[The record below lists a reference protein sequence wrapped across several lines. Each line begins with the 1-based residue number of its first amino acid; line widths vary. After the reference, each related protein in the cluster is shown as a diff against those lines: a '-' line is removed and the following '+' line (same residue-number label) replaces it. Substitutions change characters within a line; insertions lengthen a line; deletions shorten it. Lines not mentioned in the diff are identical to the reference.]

1 MIVQLPLTT
10 ERSLA
15 NNILEIFKSDKE
27 LSEGASLTRS
37 RGQVEK
43 HEECEQFKHEE
54 QRLETLIKRV
64 PVGGSFQIE
73 VLFAATHLL
82 IKRSD
87 PERYDKEV
95 EVSKAVVTVF
105 KMDNT
110 VVISSELSPI
120 KQYISWKG
128 YNNLGPDQH
137 VLSLNIICLWP
148 QAMKSLNV
156 ALKHNKLPIFSNS
169 LFHKYIFARQSCFLL
184 LETKSIG
191 LIWPGGIFLKE
202 GRFSEEYSFMERLEK
217 VKWTLPVVLQALDIK
232 LPTKNGTNLSIHDER
247 VCQALTIS
255 ALTRGGGSF
264 DR

>member
-15 NNILEIFKSDKE
+15 NNILEILKSDKE
-27 LSEGASLTRS
+27 LSEAASHTRS

-54 QRLETLIKRV
+54 QRLKDLIKRV

-105 KMDNT
+105 KMENT
-110 VVISSELSPI
+110 VVVSSELSPI

-128 YNNLGPDQH
+128 YNNLSPDQH
-137 VLSLNIICLWP
+137 VLSLNILCLWP
-148 QAMKSLNV
+148 QALESLNV

-169 LFHKYIFARQSCFLL
+169 SHKYIFARQSCFLL

-191 LIWPGGIFLKE
+191 LIWPGGIFWKE
-202 GRFSEEYSFMERLEK
+202 GRFLDQYSFMERLEK
-217 VKWTLPVVLQALDIK
+217 VKWSLPVVLQALDIK
-232 LPTKNGTNLSIHDER
+232 LPKKWNKP
-247 VCQALTIS
+247 
-255 ALTRGGGSF
+255 
-264 DR
+264 